1 MATTTKATVADLS
14 AGDRGRRSGY
24 LSDAGLLLSLP
35 ALIVVAVFFAFPLL
49 RLLVTSFEG
58 SRLPWYAKALG
69 SNGLYLTILERTF
82 EIAAIVTAGCL
93 VLGYPVAY
101 VLATTTGWW
110 RSFGF
115 ACIMLPLW
123 TSVLVRTYAWMV
135 LLGRNGIINRL
146 LIDSGLMA
154 EPLRLLN
161 SQMAV
166 VLGMIHVMLPFM
178 VLPIYNALNRIDPD
192 LPKAAYGLGAT
203 PFRVFTT
210 IYLPLTLRGIVAGIT
225 LVFVV
230 SLGFYI
236 TPALLGGGK
245 VIMFAMII
253 EQQVRE
259 FLAWNFAGALSM
271 VLLAATL
278 SVFWLLNVGVARR
291 LGD

>member
-1 MATTTKATVADLS
+1 MVS
-14 AGDRGRRSGY
+14 ARDQASLLGSARPLAASRTFSP
-24 LSDAGLLLSLP
+24 ALLLALP
-35 ALIVVAVFFAFPLL
+35 ALLLVGIFFAFPLL
-49 RLLVTSFEG
+49 RLLASSFEG
-58 SRLPWYAKALG
+58 AGLPWYGKALG
-69 SNGLYLTILERTF
+69 SDGLYMTVMLRTF

-101 VLATTTGWW
+101 LLATTTPFW
-110 RSFGF
+110 RATGF
-115 ACIMLPLW
+115 AFIMLPLW

-135 LLGRNGIINRL
+135 LLGRNGIINRIL
-146 LIDSGLMA
+146 LDSGLTA
-154 EPLRLLN
+154 EPLGLLN

-166 VLGMIHVMLPFM
+166 VLGMIHVMMPFM
-178 VLPIYNALNRIDPD
+178 VLPIYSALHRLDPD

-203 PFRVFTT
+203 TFRVFTT
-210 IYLPLTLRGIVAGIT
+210 IYLPLTLRGIVAGVT

-271 VLLAATL
+271 VLLATTL
-278 SVFWLLNVGVARR
+278 LVFWLLNVGVARR

>member
-1 MATTTKATVADLS
+1 M
-14 AGDRGRRSGY
+14 
-24 LSDAGLLLSLP
+24 
-35 ALIVVAVFFAFPLL
+35 
-49 RLLVTSFEG
+49 
-58 SRLPWYAKALG
+58 
-69 SNGLYLTILERTF
+69 
-82 EIAAIVTAGCL
+82 
-93 VLGYPVAY
+93 
-101 VLATTTGWW
+101 
-110 RSFGF
+110 
-115 ACIMLPLW
+115 
-123 TSVLVRTYAWMV
+123 
-135 LLGRNGIINRL
+135 
-146 LIDSGLMA
+146 
-154 EPLRLLN
+154 LN

-166 VLGMIHVMLPFM
+166 VLGMIHVMMPFM
-178 VLPIYNALNRIDPD
+178 VLPIYSALHRMDSD

-210 IYLPLTLRGIVAGIT
+210 IYLPLTLRGVVAGVT

-271 VLLAATL
+271 VLLVATL

>member
-1 MATTTKATVADLS
+1 MGSTWTLS
-14 AGDRGRRSGY
+14 PS
-24 LSDAGLLLSLP
+24 LLLTLP
-35 ALIVVAVFFAFPLL
+35 ALLLVAIFFAFPLL
-49 RLLVTSFEG
+49 RLLASSFDG
-58 SRLPWYAKALG
+58 AGLPWYGKALG
-69 SNGLYLTILERTF
+69 SDGLYMTVMLRTF

-101 VLATTTGWW
+101 LLATTTPFW
-110 RSFGF
+110 RSTGF
-115 ACIMLPLW
+115 AFIMLPLW

-135 LLGRNGIINRL
+135 LLGRNGIINRI

-166 VLGMIHVMLPFM
+166 VLGMIHVMMPFM
-178 VLPIYNALNRIDPD
+178 VLPIYSALHRLDPD

-203 PFRVFTT
+203 SLRVFTT
-210 IYLPLTLRGIVAGIT
+210 IYLPLTLRGVVAGVT

-271 VLLAATL
+271 VLLVVTL
-278 SVFWLLNVGVARR
+278 SVFGLLNVGVARR
-291 LGD
+291 LDE

>member
-1 MATTTKATVADLS
+1 MASAATQASDRPGKLARGSSWQLS
-14 AGDRGRRSGY
+14 PAVI
-24 LSDAGLLLSLP
+24 LTLP
-35 ALIVVAVFFAFPLL
+35 ALLLIAIFFAFPLL
-49 RLLVTSFEG
+49 RLLASSFEG
-58 SRLPWYAKALG
+58 AGLPWYGKALG
-69 SNGLYLTILERTF
+69 SDGLYMTVMLRTF
-82 EIAAIVTAGCL
+82 EIAAIVTSGCL

-101 VLATTTGWW
+101 LLATTTPVW
-110 RSFGF
+110 RAAGF
-115 ACIMLPLW
+115 AFIMLPLW

-135 LLGRNGIINRL
+135 LLGRNGIINRI
-146 LIDSGLMA
+146 LIDTGLMA

-166 VLGMIHVMLPFM
+166 VLGMIHVMMPFM
-178 VLPIYNALNRIDPD
+178 VLPIYSALHRMDPD

-210 IYLPLTLRGIVAGIT
+210 IYLPLTLRGVVAGVT

-245 VIMFAMII
+245 IIMFAMII

-271 VLLAATL
+271 VLLVATL

>member
-1 MATTTKATVADLS
+1 MVSVTDQSS
-14 AGDRGRRSGY
+14 AGRAGRALGSRGS
-24 LSDAGLLLSLP
+24 LSPSLLLTLP
-35 ALIVVAVFFAFPLL
+35 ALLFVAILFAFPLL
-49 RLLVTSFEG
+49 RLLASSFEG
-58 SRLPWYAKALG
+58 AGLPWYVKALG
-69 SNGLYLTILERTF
+69 SDGLYLTVLMRTF

-93 VLGYPVAY
+93 VLGYPVAFL
-101 VLATTTGWW
+101 LATTTPFW
-110 RSFGF
+110 RTTGF
-115 ACIMLPLW
+115 AFIMLPLW
-123 TSVLVRTYAWMV
+123 SSVLVRTYAWMV
-135 LLGRNGIINRL
+135 LLGRNGIINRI
-146 LIDSGLMA
+146 LIDSGLM
-154 EPLRLLN
+154 ETPLPLLN

-166 VLGMIHVMLPFM
+166 VLGMIHVMMPFM
-178 VLPIYNALNRIDPD
+178 VLPIYSALHRMDPD

-210 IYLPLTLRGIVAGIT
+210 IYLPLTLRGVVAGVT

-271 VLLAATL
+271 VLLVATL

>member
-1 MATTTKATVADLS
+1 MVSVTDQSS
-14 AGDRGRRSGY
+14 AGRAGRAFGSRGS
-24 LSDAGLLLSLP
+24 LSPSLLLTLP
-35 ALIVVAVFFAFPLL
+35 ALLFVAILFAFPLL
-49 RLLVTSFEG
+49 RLLASSFEG
-58 SRLPWYAKALG
+58 AGLPWYVKALG
-69 SNGLYLTILERTF
+69 SDGLYLTVLMRTF

-93 VLGYPVAY
+93 VLGYPVAFL
-101 VLATTTGWW
+101 LATTTPFW
-110 RSFGF
+110 RTTGF
-115 ACIMLPLW
+115 AFIMLPLW
-123 TSVLVRTYAWMV
+123 SSVLVRTYAWMV
-135 LLGRNGIINRL
+135 LLGRNGIINRI
-146 LIDSGLMA
+146 LIDSGLM
-154 EPLRLLN
+154 ETPLPLLN

-166 VLGMIHVMLPFM
+166 VLGMIHVMMPFM
-178 VLPIYNALNRIDPD
+178 VLAIYSALHRMDPD

-210 IYLPLTLRGIVAGIT
+210 IYLPLTLRGVVAGVT

-271 VLLAATL
+271 VLLVATL